1 MMDWFVTTAHAF
13 QFGLSDAS
21 ELQNAENANSAVAA
35 FFNRIAE
42 ILLVIAIPLAL
53 AGIIFAAI
61 ALIRASGNPD
71 GYKQAKKIVLYVLT
85 GFIFIALAVVMVR
98 FMTSLFA

>member
-1 MMDWFVTTAHAF
+1 MREWFLSTAKEF
-13 QFGLSDAS
+13 KIGLSDAS
-21 ELQNAENANSAVAA
+21 ELKNADKANSAVAA

-42 ILLVIAIPLAL
+42 ILLAIAIPLAL

-61 ALIRASGNPD
+61 ALIKASGNPD
-71 GYKQAKKIVLYVLT
+71 GYKQAKKIILYILS
-85 GFIFIALAVVMVR
+85 GFIFIALAVVLVR